1 MTSIQRPDS
10 LELADYTGV
19 LRRRWPVVVVAAII
33 GVVGAF
39 AYTLVAPKTYT
50 AQAAVYVSVTAADQ
64 GASVANS
71 RTGGQVNLDTEAQL
85 VTSGTVSAM
94 AQKTL
99 HSPLSAY
106 TLGKSVN
113 VTVPPNSQVL
123 DISCRASSGA
133 GAAACAN
140 AFANAYLQNRTSSA
154 ATAIAA
160 RVKALQAKQASL
172 EGTVSAL
179 NTQVK
184 GLAKTSSKRP
194 ALEAK
199 ITADRSQLTSLN
211 PQITALLAAGTN
223 VNGGK
228 VITAATAPQKP
239 SSPKKSLILPSG
251 LAAGLVIGLILAFIW
266 DRRDRRIHRAQDVE
280 RFLDIPVML
289 NLPGDAFGRQV
300 SIAAPRSGTGRG
312 FTELAHDVSATL
324 GEGSH
329 VVLVTGISPG
339 PAGSVTAANLA
350 ATLARTHPE
359 VVLVCADMKG
369 SVGSEMAGLDDG
381 RGLAEVVSGE
391 ASVREVVRAPAALP
405 GLWVISPGA
414 ETSAAYMQHDRAK
427 SLIAQLRRDAR
438 FVVIEAQAADEGAD
452 TFAFAEFAD
461 AAIIVVEMDRTTR
474 DEALDCVRRLERLR
488 TTVIGVAVL
497 PAIGRRVKVRPPRQ
511 PQGQQRDWQDE
522 PASDPGRRNPAMP
535 AMSTAPGAS
544 PDKRDR
550 TGRYQEDYRDPA
562 DRIREN

>member
-19 LRRRWPVVVVAAII
+19 LRRRWPIVVVAAII

-172 EGTVSAL
+172 ENTVSAL
-179 NTQVK
+179 NTQVH
-184 GLAKTSSKRP
+184 GLPKTSSKRP
-194 ALEAK
+194 AIEAK

-211 PQITALLAAGTN
+211 PQITALIAAGTN

-251 LAAGLVIGLILAFIW
+251 LAAGLVIGLIIAYIW
-266 DRRDRRIHRAQDVE
+266 DRRDKRIHRAQDVE

-381 RGLAEVVSGE
+381 RARRRCGRWSARPRRCRGSG
-391 ASVREVVRAPAALP
+391 SSRRAPK
-405 GLWVISPGA
+405 
-414 ETSAAYMQHDRAK
+414 R
-427 SLIAQLRRDAR
+427 
-438 FVVIEAQAADEGAD
+438 
-452 TFAFAEFAD
+452 
-461 AAIIVVEMDRTTR
+461 
-474 DEALDCVRRLERLR
+474 
-488 TTVIGVAVL
+488 
-497 PAIGRRVKVRPPRQ
+497 RPPICSMT
-511 PQGQQRDWQDE
+511 GQSR
-522 PASDPGRRNPAMP
+522 
-535 AMSTAPGAS
+535 
-544 PDKRDR
+544 
-550 TGRYQEDYRDPA
+550 
-562 DRIREN
+562 

>member
-1 MTSIQRPDS
+1 MNPIQRPDS
-10 LELADYTGV
+10 FELADYTGV
-19 LRRRWPVVVVAAII
+19 LRRRWAIVLVVTII

-50 AQAAVYVSVTAADQ
+50 AMAAVYVSATAADQ
-64 GASVANS
+64 GSQVANS
-71 RTGGQVNLDTEAQL
+71 RTSGSVNLDTEAQL
-85 VTSGTVSAM
+85 VTSGTVSAI
-94 AQKTL
+94 AVKTL
-99 HSPLSAY
+99 HSPLTPYVLSREI
-106 TLGKSVN
+106 N

-123 DISCRASSGA
+123 NIGCSASSGA

-140 AFANAYLQNRTSSA
+140 AFASAYLQNRTSSA
-154 ATAIAA
+154 ATTIAT
-160 RVKALQAKQASL
+160 RVKALQARQASL
-172 EGTVSAL
+172 VTTISAL
-179 NTQVK
+179 NAQAK
-184 GLAKTSSKRP
+184 GLSKTSSKRP
-194 ALEAK
+194 AIQAK
-199 ITADRSQLTSLN
+199 INADRSQLTSLN
-211 PQITALLAAGTN
+211 PQITALIAAGTN

-228 VITAATAPQKP
+228 VITAATAPAKP
-239 SSPKKSLILPSG
+239 SSPKKSLVLPSG
-251 LAAGLVIGLILAFIW
+251 LAAGLVIGLIIAFIW
-266 DRRDRRIHRAQDVE
+266 DRRDKRIHRAQDVE

-289 NLPGDAFGRQV
+289 SLPGDAFGRQV

-329 VVLVTGISPG
+329 VVLVTGVSPG
-339 PAGSVTAANLA
+339 PAGSVAAANLA

-438 FVVIEAQAADEGAD
+438 FVIIEAQASDEGAD

-461 AAIIVVEMDRTTR
+461 AAVIVVEMDRTTR

-497 PAIGRRVKVRPPRQ
+497 PAIGRRIKVRPPRQ
-511 PQGQQRDWQDE
+511 PQPQPRDWQDE

-550 TGRYQEDYRDPA
+550 TGRYQEEYRDPA

>member
-1 MTSIQRPDS
+1 MNPIQRPDS
-10 LELADYTGV
+10 FELADYTGV
-19 LRRRWPVVVVAAII
+19 LRRRWAIVLVVTII

-50 AQAAVYVSVTAADQ
+50 AMAAVFVSATAADQ
-64 GASVANS
+64 GSQVANS

-85 VTSGTVSAM
+85 VTSGTVSAI
-94 AQKTL
+94 AVKTL
-99 HSPLSAY
+99 HSPLTPYVLSREI
-106 TLGKSVN
+106 N

-123 DISCRASSGA
+123 NIGCSASSGA

-140 AFANAYLQNRTSSA
+140 AFASAYLQNRTSSA
-154 ATAIAA
+154 ATTIAT
-160 RVKALQAKQASL
+160 RVKALQARQASL
-172 EGTVSAL
+172 VTTISAL
-179 NTQVK
+179 NAQAK
-184 GLAKTSSKRP
+184 GLSKTSSKRP
-194 ALEAK
+194 AIQAK
-199 ITADRSQLTSLN
+199 INADRSQLTSLN
-211 PQITALLAAGTN
+211 PQITALIAAGTN

-228 VITAATAPQKP
+228 VITAATAPAKP
-239 SSPKKSLILPSG
+239 SSPKKSLVLPSG
-251 LAAGLVIGLILAFIW
+251 LAAGLVIGLIIAFIW
-266 DRRDRRIHRAQDVE
+266 DRRDKRIHRAQDVE

-289 NLPGDAFGRQV
+289 SLPGDAFGRQV

-329 VVLVTGISPG
+329 VVLVTGVSPG
-339 PAGSVTAANLA
+339 PAGSVAAANLA

-438 FVVIEAQAADEGAD
+438 FVIIEAQASDEGAD

-461 AAIIVVEMDRTTR
+461 AAVIVVEMDRTTR

-497 PAIGRRVKVRPPRQ
+497 PAIGRRIKVRPPRQ
-511 PQGQQRDWQDE
+511 PQPQQRDWQDE

-550 TGRYQEDYRDPA
+550 TGRYQEEYRDPA